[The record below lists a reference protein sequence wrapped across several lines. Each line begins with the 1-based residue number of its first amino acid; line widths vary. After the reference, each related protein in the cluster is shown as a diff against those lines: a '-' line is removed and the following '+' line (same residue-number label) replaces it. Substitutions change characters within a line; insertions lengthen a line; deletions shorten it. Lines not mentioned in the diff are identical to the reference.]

1 MEDSGPTE
9 VEVELYEEIVDLNFS
24 TPMSSR
30 ALSPFCYQEDM
41 STVTTFQGP
50 ILSSSEREEVSVS
63 TGLVASVPWPALRS
77 QYSLAGKVKNHGHL
91 GARTEIARQFHFFA
105 FSIYAVSHSLC
116 FLMRSFVH
124 SFIHSLAI
132 K

>member
-1 MEDSGPTE
+1 MEDSGQTE

-30 ALSPFCYQEDM
+30 APSPFCYQEDM

-77 QYSLAGKVKNHGHL
+77 QCSLVGNYQEPRSLRCSDGNRATH
-91 GARTEIARQFHFFA
+91 ASR
-105 FSIYAVSHSLC
+105 HSSVTDDVRC
-116 FLMRSFVH
+116 
-124 SFIHSLAI
+124 
-132 K
+132 